1 MLPHVTIVGRPNV
14 GKSSIFNAFAGHRI
28 AIVSDIENTT
38 RDIIE
43 YHIDDEENN
52 ISYVL
57 SDSGGIVMAD
67 DETLLTDV
75 RGKTD
80 DAIAHADIILLV
92 LEYDKITDFDE
103 YIVKKLRRS
112 KKPVIIIANK
122 ADNPKRDMEA
132 YNLLSLGLGDVVPM
146 SAVQNRGF
154 FELKMKI
161 ADELKKEGHTFSPNT
176 ANDDGLLKLAII
188 GRPNVGKSSLINA
201 LSGEMRSIVKDM
213 PGTTRDAIDTIIDF
227 KGKEIC
233 LIDTAGIRRAG
244 KIGTANI
251 EQWSVMRAERSIER
265 ADVVAVV
272 IDAFDG
278 ITHQDEHIV

>member
-1 MLPHVTIVGRPNV
+1 M
-14 GKSSIFNAFAGHRI
+14 AGHRI

-43 YHIDDEENN
+43 YHIDDEENE

-75 RGKTD
+75 RDRTD

-112 KKPVIIIANK
+112 KKPVIVIANK
-122 ADNPKRDMEA
+122 ADNPKRDLEA
-132 YNLLSLGLGDVVPM
+132 YNLLGLGIGDVVPM

-154 FELKMKI
+154 FDLKTKV
-161 ADELKKEGHTFSPNT
+161 ATELKKEGYGFSGNT
-176 ANDDGLLKLAII
+176 ANDD
-188 GRPNVGKSSLINA
+188 
-201 LSGEMRSIVKDM
+201 
-213 PGTTRDAIDTIIDF
+213 
-227 KGKEIC
+227 
-233 LIDTAGIRRAG
+233 
-244 KIGTANI
+244 
-251 EQWSVMRAERSIER
+251 
-265 ADVVAVV
+265 
-272 IDAFDG
+272 
-278 ITHQDEHIV
+278 